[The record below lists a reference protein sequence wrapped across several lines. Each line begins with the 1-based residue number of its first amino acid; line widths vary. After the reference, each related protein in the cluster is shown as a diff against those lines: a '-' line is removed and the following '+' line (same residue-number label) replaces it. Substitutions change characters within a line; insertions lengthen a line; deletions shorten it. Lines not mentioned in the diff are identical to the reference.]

1 MRKCVN
7 VRACVC
13 ARQHVRSLSGFRWC
27 LCVSHVLM
35 CVYARRIEA
44 NRRVVDALLAKKKN
58 RTQGEA
64 LEALRCTTLS
74 RIHAFT
80 HSHHDGAFCACR
92 FTSKRCCFTHF
103 TQIQEASAVRQ
114 SAKNSRAFIEKSG
127 VLVVGRVWAGQTI
140 SSLE

>member
-1 MRKCVN
+1 MRECVN

-13 ARQHVRSLSGFRWC
+13 ARQHVRSLSGCRWC

-35 CVYARRIEA
+35 CVYTRRIEA

-74 RIHAFT
+74 RIRIT
-80 HSHHDGAFCACR
+80 TGAFCACC

-114 SAKNSRAFIEKSG
+114 SAKNSRAFIEKS
-127 VLVVGRVWAGQTI
+127 VLVGGRVWAGQTI
-140 SSLE
+140 SSLA